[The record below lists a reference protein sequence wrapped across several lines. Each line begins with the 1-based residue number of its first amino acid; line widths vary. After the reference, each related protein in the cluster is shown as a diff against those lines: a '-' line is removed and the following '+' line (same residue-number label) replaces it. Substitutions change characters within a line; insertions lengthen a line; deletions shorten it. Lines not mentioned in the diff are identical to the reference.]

1 MPTSLNEST
10 IFAVRFHCVC
20 AHVQVCADVSALCV
34 QVCAHVCA
42 LCVCAHACACVCAV
56 CALCEHAHFWPRTF
70 DCASLRW
77 PRPRFR

>member
-34 QVCAHVCA
+34 
-42 LCVCAHACACVCAV
+42 CVRCVNTLIFGPGLSIA
-56 CALCEHAHFWPRTF
+56 PRCVGPGPDF
-70 DCASLRW
+70 ASEFS
-77 PRPRFR
+77 FRKTLGYSVK